1 MIEIKNIYKSF
12 GDRLVADNVSFVFET
27 GKTNLIIGESG
38 SGKTTILKMMVG
50 LLKPDKGEVNYDGRN
65 FSEMDE
71 KQQQDVRREI
81 GMLFQG
87 GALFDSMTVE
97 ENVAFPLRMFTD
109 FKDAEIKER
118 INFCLQKVKLE
129 NRNQLY
135 PGELSGGMKK
145 RAALARAI
153 AGNPKYLFCDEPN
166 SGLDPRTSLVI
177 DDLILELTTDFNMT
191 TVVITHDMNSVM
203 QIGQKVMFLFGGK
216 KWWEGSNKEIFTTSN
231 TELLDF
237 VYASEFLKQLKPRSG
252 N

>member
-1 MIEIKNIYKSF
+1 MIEIIGISKTF
-12 GDRLVADNVSFVFET
+12 GDRTVASDVSFLFEA

-50 LLKPDKGEVNYDGRN
+50 LLKPDTGQVIYDGRV
-65 FSEMDE
+65 FSQMIERE
-71 KQQQDVRREI
+71 QQEVRKEI

-97 ENVAFPLRMFTD
+97 ENVAFPLRMFSD
-109 FKDAEIKER
+109 FSDEQIKER
-118 INFCLQKVKLE
+118 INFCLHKVKLE

-135 PGELSGGMKK
+135 PAELSGGMKK

-153 AGNPKYLFCDEPN
+153 AGNPRYLFCDEPN
-166 SGLDPRTSLVI
+166 SGLDPKTSLVI

-203 QIGQKVMFLFGGK
+203 QIGQKVMFLYSGK
-216 KWWEGSNKEIFTTSN
+216 KWWEGNNKEVLSTTN
-231 TELLDF
+231 KELLDF
-237 VYASEFLKQLKPRSG
+237 VYASEFLKQLKP
-252 N
+252 NN

>member
-1 MIEIKNIYKSF
+1 MIEIRNISKTF
-12 GDRLVADNVSFVFET
+12 GDRTVASDVSFVFES
-27 GKTNLIIGESG
+27 GRTNLIIGESG

-50 LLKPDKGEVNYDGRN
+50 LLRPDTGQVIYDGRV
-65 FSEMDE
+65 FSEMNE
-71 KQQQDVRREI
+71 RGQQEVRREI

-87 GALFDSMTVE
+87 GALFDSMSVE

-109 FKDAEIKER
+109 YSEAEVKDR
-118 INFCLQKVKLE
+118 INFCLNKVKLE
-129 NRNQLY
+129 NRNHLY
-135 PGELSGGMKK
+135 PAELSGGMKK

-203 QIGQKVMFLFGGK
+203 QIGQKVMFLYGGK
-216 KWWEGSNKEIFTTSN
+216 KWWEGNNKEVLSTTN
-231 TELLDF
+231 RELLDF
-237 VYASEFLKQLKPRSG
+237 VYASEFLKQLKPDNG
-252 N
+252 

>member
-1 MIEIKNIYKSF
+1 LIQIKEISKTF
-12 GDRLVADNVSFVFET
+12 GDRTVLSDVSFTFET

-38 SGKTTILKMMVG
+38 SGKTTLLKIMVG
-50 LLKPDKGEVNYDGRN
+50 LLGPDTGQVIYDDRV
-65 FSEMDE
+65 FSELE
-71 KQQQDVRREI
+71 VRQQQEVRKEI

-97 ENVAFPLRMFTD
+97 DNVAFPLRMFSTASE
-109 FKDAEIKER
+109 AEIQER

-129 NRNQLY
+129 NRNHLY
-135 PGELSGGMKK
+135 PAELSGGMKK

-203 QIGQKVMFLFGGK
+203 QIGQKVMFLYGGR
-216 KWWEGSNKEIFTTSN
+216 KWWEGNNKEVLSTTN
-231 TELLDF
+231 KELLDF
-237 VYASEFLKQLKPRSG
+237 VYASEFLKQLKPH
-252 N
+252 

>member
-1 MIEIKNIYKSF
+1 MINIKDISKTF
-12 GDRLVADNVSFVFET
+12 GDRTVLSDVSFTFET

-38 SGKTTILKMMVG
+38 SGKTTLLKIMVG
-50 LLKPDKGEVNYDGRN
+50 LLGPDTGQVVYDDRV
-65 FSEMDE
+65 FSEMDV
-71 KQQQDVRREI
+71 KQQQGVRKEI

-97 ENVAFPLRMFTD
+97 ENVAFPLRMFTN
-109 FKDAEIKER
+109 FSEEEVKER

-135 PGELSGGMKK
+135 PAELSGGMKK

-203 QIGQKVMFLFGGK
+203 QIGQKVMFLYSGK
-216 KWWEGSNKEIFTTSN
+216 KWWEGNNQGVLSTRNQ
-231 TELLDF
+231 ELLDF
-237 VYASEFLKQLKPRSG
+237 VYASEFLKQLKPQ
-252 N
+252 

>member
-1 MIEIKNIYKSF
+1 MIEISNISKTF
-12 GDRLVADNVSFVFET
+12 DDRKVVEDVSFTFES

-50 LLKPDKGEVNYDGRN
+50 LLVPDSGKVVYDGRAFAGLN
-65 FSEMDE
+65 EHE
-71 KQQQDVRREI
+71 QQDVRKEI

-97 ENVAFPLRMFTD
+97 ENVAFPLRMFTKFSD
-109 FKDAEIKER
+109 NEIKER
-118 INFCLQKVKLE
+118 VDFCLNKVKLE
-129 NRNQLY
+129 GRNKLY
-135 PGELSGGMKK
+135 PAELSGGMKK

-153 AGNPKYLFCDEPN
+153 SANPKYLFCDEPN

-203 QIGQKVMFLFGGK
+203 QIGQHIMYLYGGK
-216 KWWEGSNKEIFTTSN
+216 KWWEGTNKQILTTSN
-231 TELLDF
+231 KELLDF
-237 VYASEFLKQLKPRSG
+237 VYASEFLKQLKPKG

>member
-1 MIEIKNIYKSF
+1 LIQIKDISKTF
-12 GDRLVADNVSFVFET
+12 GDRTVLTDVSFTFET

-38 SGKTTILKMMVG
+38 YGKTTLLKIMVG
-50 LLKPDKGEVNYDGRN
+50 LIGPDKGQVIYDDRV
-65 FSEMDE
+65 FSDMDV
-71 KQQQDVRREI
+71 KQQLGVRKEI

-97 ENVAFPLRMFTD
+97 DNVAFPLRMFTT
-109 FKDAEIKER
+109 FSQAEIQER
-118 INFCLQKVKLE
+118 VNFCLQKVKLE
-129 NRNQLY
+129 NRNKLY
-135 PGELSGGMKK
+135 PAELSGGMKK

-203 QIGQKVMFLFGGK
+203 QIGQKVMFLYGGK
-216 KWWEGSNKEIFTTSN
+216 KWWEGNNKEVLSTTN
-231 TELLDF
+231 KELLDF
-237 VYASEFLKQLKPRSG
+237 VYASEFLKQLKPH
-252 N
+252 

>member
-1 MIEIKNIYKSF
+1 MIEIKNIGKTF
-12 GDRLVADNVSFVFET
+12 GDRTVVSDVSFAFEA

-50 LLKPDKGEVNYDGRN
+50 LLKPDTGEVIYDGRV
-65 FSEMDE
+65 FSEVDG
-71 KQQQDVRREI
+71 KHQQEVRQEI

-97 ENVAFPLRMFTD
+97 ENVAFPLRMFTE
-109 FKDAEIKER
+109 FTEEQIKER
-118 INFCLQKVKLE
+118 IDFCLDKVKLE
-129 NRNQLY
+129 NRNHLY
-135 PGELSGGMKK
+135 PAELSGGMKK

-153 AGNPKYLFCDEPN
+153 SGNPKYLFCDEPN

-203 QIGQKVMFLFGGK
+203 QIGQNVMFLYGGK
-216 KWWEGSNKEIFTTSN
+216 KWWEGSNKEVLTTTN
-231 TELLDF
+231 KELLDF
-237 VYASEFLKQLKPRSG
+237 VYASEFLKQLKPG
-252 N
+252 GK

>member
-1 MIEIKNIYKSF
+1 MIEINNISKTF
-12 GDRLVADNVSFVFET
+12 GDRNVVQDVSFKFYT

-50 LLKPDKGEVNYDGRN
+50 LLAPDSGKVSYHDRN
-65 FSEMDE
+65 FLELNE
-71 KQQQDVRREI
+71 EQKQEVRREI

-97 ENVAFPLRMFTD
+97 ENVAFPLRMFTQYSEQ
-109 FKDAEIKER
+109 EIKER
-118 INFCLQKVKLE
+118 VDFCLNKVKLE
-129 NRNQLY
+129 GRNKLY
-135 PGELSGGMKK
+135 PAELSGGMKK

-153 AGNPKYLFCDEPN
+153 SPNPKYLFCDEPN

-203 QIGQKVMFLFGGK
+203 QIGQNIMFLHNGK
-216 KWWEGSNKEIFTTSN
+216 KWWEGTNKQILTTDN
-231 TELLDF
+231 KELLDF
-237 VYASEFLKQLKPRSG
+237 VYASEFLKQLKPG
-252 N
+252 GH

>member
-1 MIEIKNIYKSF
+1 MIEVKNIAKTF
-12 GDRLVADNVSFVFET
+12 GDRVVIDNVTCHFEP

-50 LLKPDKGEVNYDGRN
+50 LLKPDAGQVIYSGQV
-65 FSEMDE
+65 FSEMNE
-71 KQQQDVRREI
+71 KQQQVIRKEI

-97 ENVAFPLRMFTD
+97 ENVAFPLRMFTE
-109 FKDAEIKER
+109 FSEKDVKER
-118 INFCLQKVKLE
+118 INFCLSKVKLE
-129 NRNQLY
+129 GRNHLY
-135 PGELSGGMKK
+135 PAELSGGMKK

-177 DDLILELTTDFNMT
+177 DDLILELTTEFNMT

-203 QIGQKVMFLFGGK
+203 QIGQKVMFLFSGK
-216 KWWEGSNKEIFTTSN
+216 KWWEGDNKGVLSTTN
-231 TELLDF
+231 KELLDF
-237 VYASEFLKQLKPRSG
+237 VYASEFLKQLKP
-252 N
+252 NT